1 MSFKIISNLF
11 LNFTNKTLMNIRP
24 RRNRKSSAIRSMI
37 EETKLG
43 VENLIYPIFLIDGNN
58 KKTEVS
64 SLPGNYRWS
73 IDLLVKEVEECM
85 KLGIYTY
92 DIFPAVE
99 EHLKDVTATY
109 SYTEDNFYLKAIR
122 RLKETFPEIVIMSDV
137 AMDPYSSDG
146 HDGLVKDGKILND
159 ETLPILAKMSIAQAQ
174 AGVDIIG
181 PSDMM
186 DGRVGYIRE
195 ALDKNGYTDTSIMSY
210 SAKYASAFYGPF
222 RDALN
227 SAPKAGDKKTYQ
239 MNPANKKEALL
250 EAMLD
255 FEEGADFL
263 MVKPALCYL
272 DVIHILKENFNIP
285 ITAYNVSGECAMI
298 YAAAEKGWLNYEMAM
313 SEMLLSIRRAGAD
326 GIITYFAKDYAKMIQ
341 K

>member
-1 MSFKIISNLF
+1 MYN
-11 LNFTNKTLMNIRP
+11 RP
-24 RRNRKSSAIRSMI
+24 RRNRKSMSIRAMV

-43 VENLIYPIFLIDGNN
+43 AENLIYPIFLEDG
-58 KKTEVS
+58 KGIKTEIK
-64 SLPGNYRWS
+64 SLPNNYRWS
-73 IDLLVKEVEECM
+73 LDLLIPEIEQCLN
-85 KLGIYTY
+85 LGVNTF
-92 DIFPAVE
+92 DVFPAVA

-109 SYTEDNFYLKAIR
+109 SYSEENFYLHAIR
-122 RLKETFPEIVIMSDV
+122 KLKETFPDMVIMSDV

-146 HDGLVKDGKILND
+146 HDGLVRDGKILND
-159 ETLPILAKMSIAQAQ
+159 ETLPILAKMAVAQAQ

-186 DGRVGYIRE
+186 DGRVGFIRNE
-195 ALDKNGYTDTSIMSY
+195 LDKNGYTDVSIMSY
-210 SAKYASAFYGPF
+210 TAKYASAFYGPF

-239 MNPANKKEALL
+239 MNPANKREALL
-250 EAMLD
+250 EAELD
-255 FEEGADFL
+255 FNEGADFL

-272 DVIHILKENFNIP
+272 DIIHMLKENFNIP
-285 ITAYNVSGECAMI
+285 ITAYNVSGECAMV
-298 YAAAEKGWLNYEMAM
+298 YAASQNGWLNYEATM

-326 GIITYFAKDYAKMIQ
+326 GILTYFAKDFAQLLK

>member
-1 MSFKIISNLF
+1 
-11 LNFTNKTLMNIRP
+11 MNIRP
-24 RRNRKSSAIRSMI
+24 RRNRKNSAIRSMV

-43 VENLIYPIFLIDGNN
+43 VENLIYPIFLVNGVNI
-58 KKTEVS
+58 KTEVS

-73 IDLLVKEVEECM
+73 IDLLVKEVEECI
-85 KLGIYTY
+85 KLGIYTF

-99 EHLKDVTATY
+99 ENIKDKHASY
-109 SYTEDNFYLKAIR
+109 SYVEDNFYLNAIR
-122 RLKETFPEIVIMSDV
+122 KLKEIFPEIVIMSDV

-146 HDGLVKDGKILND
+146 HDGLVIDGEILND
-159 ETLPILAKMSIAQAQ
+159 ETLPILGKMSLAQAQ

-181 PSDMM
+181 QSDMM
-186 DGRVGYIRE
+186 DGRVGFIRGI
-195 ALDKNGYTDTSIMSY
+195 LDKEGFTDTSIMSY

-227 SAPKAGDKKTYQ
+227 SAPKSGDKKTYQ
-239 MNPANKKEALL
+239 MNPANKKEALI
-250 EAMLD
+250 EALLD
-255 FEEGADFL
+255 SKEGADFL

-272 DVIHILKENFNIP
+272 DVIHLLKDNFNTP
-285 ITAYNVSGECAMI
+285 ITAYNVSGECAMV

-326 GIITYFAKDYAKMIQ
+326 GILTYFAKDFAKMM
-341 K
+341 KK

>member
-1 MSFKIISNLF
+1 
-11 LNFTNKTLMNIRP
+11 MNIRP
-24 RRNRKSSAIRSMI
+24 RRNRKNSAIRSMV

-43 VENLIYPIFLIDGNN
+43 VENLIYPIFLVDGNN
-58 KKTEVS
+58 IKTEVS

-73 IDLLVKEVEECM
+73 IDLLIKEVEECI
-85 KLGIYTY
+85 KLGIYTF

-99 EHLKDVTATY
+99 EKLKDKHASY
-109 SYTEDNFYLKAIR
+109 SYAEDNFYLNAIR
-122 RLKETFPEIVIMSDV
+122 KLKETFPEIVIMSDV

-146 HDGLVKDGKILND
+146 HDGLVIDGEILND
-159 ETLPILAKMSIAQAQ
+159 ETLPILGKMSLAQAQ

-186 DGRVGYIRE
+186 DGRVGFIRDI
-195 ALDKNGYTDTSIMSY
+195 LDKEGFTDTSIMSY

-239 MNPANKKEALL
+239 MNPANKNEALV

-272 DVIHILKENFNIP
+272 DVIHLLKENFNIP
-285 ITAYNVSGECAMI
+285 ITAYNVSGECAMV

-326 GIITYFAKDYAKMIQ
+326 GILTYFAKDFAKMI
-341 K
+341 KK

>member
-1 MSFKIISNLF
+1 
-11 LNFTNKTLMNIRP
+11 MNIRP

-43 VENLIYPIFLIDGNN
+43 VENLIYPIFLVDGEN
-58 KKTEVS
+58 KKTEVP

-73 IDLLVKEVEECM
+73 IDLLIKEIEECM

-99 EHLKDVTATY
+99 EHLKDVNATY
-109 SYTEDNFYLKAIR
+109 SYAEDNFYLKGIR
-122 RLKETFPEIVIMSDV
+122 KLKETFPEIVIMSDV

-146 HDGLVKDGKILND
+146 HDGLVKNGLILND

-195 ALDKNGYTDTSIMSY
+195 ALDQNGYTDTSIMSY

-250 EAMLD
+250 EAQLD
-255 FEEGADFL
+255 FDEGADFL

-272 DVIHILKENFNIP
+272 DVIHVLKENFNIP
-285 ITAYNVSGECAMI
+285 ITAYNVSGECAMV

-313 SEMLLSIRRAGAD
+313 SEMLLSMRRAGAD
-326 GIITYFAKDYAKMIQ
+326 GILTYFAKDYAKMIQ
-341 K
+341 I

>member
-109 SYTEDNFYLKAIR
+109 SYAEDNFYLKAIR
-122 RLKETFPEIVIMSDV
+122 TLKETFPEIVIMSDV

-195 ALDKNGYTDTSIMSY
+195 VLDKNGYTDTSIMSY

-285 ITAYNVSGECAMI
+285 ITAYNVSGECAMVF
-298 YAAAEKGWLNYEMAM
+298 AAAEKGWLNYEMAM

-326 GIITYFAKDYAKMIQ
+326 GILTYFAKDYARMIQ